1 MEQIVPYIKFIF
13 IWETF
18 LNDWQ
23 CLVLQQSNQVF
34 IWSSVAK
41 ANSYPQGKQKVFL
54 SEKKKSTSQM
64 QIFTQTQVAGS
75 FFKKFYHLNVNQLHW
90 FPDVWCTIHMSGLSL
105 NIFKY
110 ILIHLPVYGP
120 PWWHVEGMCF
130 LFEYNHRN
138 NNKKNI
144 IYLATKTKLLQKA
157 QSGRNGRGLGY
168 SLISLPRAN

>member
-54 SEKKKSTSQM
+54 SEKKKKYLTD
-64 QIFTQTQVAGS
+64 A
-75 FFKKFYHLNVNQLHW
+75 N
-90 FPDVWCTIHMSGLSL
+90 IHSNTGGRKLFQEILS
-105 NIFKY
+105 
-110 ILIHLPVYGP
+110 P
-120 PWWHVEGMCF
+120 
-130 LFEYNHRN
+130 
-138 NNKKNI
+138 
-144 IYLATKTKLLQKA
+144 
-157 QSGRNGRGLGY
+157 
-168 SLISLPRAN
+168 